1 MQAFMQ
7 PRLVK
12 FESTGVKANA
22 LQVRCEPTAT
32 DAKTVGKRFMATL
45 LSCLSAWGT

>member
-1 MQAFMQ
+1 MQALMHL
-7 PRLVK
+7 RLMK

-22 LQVRCEPTAT
+22 LQVKSGRQAT
-32 DAKTVGKRFMATL
+32 DAKTVGKRFLTIL